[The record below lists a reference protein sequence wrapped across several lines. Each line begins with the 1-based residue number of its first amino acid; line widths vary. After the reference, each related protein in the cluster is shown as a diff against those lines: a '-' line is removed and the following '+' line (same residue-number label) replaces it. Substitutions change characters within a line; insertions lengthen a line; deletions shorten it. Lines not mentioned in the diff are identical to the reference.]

1 MIVRTPPV
9 LAMWMLRYLGSGY
22 RGESLEGDLFEEYQH
37 GRTPGWYR
45 RQVFAA
51 IFVAWGRNLRRAV
64 SGTAATAVLRFLT
77 EAAIILGSI
86 AVAGKSRQ
94 LCSIQSMLSPT
105 FIISLI
111 ALIALAQSVGNY
123 LSLLRSRYSRKQTP
137 IRRLVAAFALSA
149 LSAGTLTWAGTS
161 SKASCVGYNCSCE
174 RSAASGVSK

>member
-1 MIVRTPPV
+1 MTVRTPPTF
-9 LAMWMLRYLGSGY
+9 AMWMLRHLGSGY
-22 RGESLEGDLFEEYQH
+22 QGESLEGDLFEEYQQ
-37 GRTPGWYR
+37 GRAPGWYW

-51 IFVAWGRNLRRAV
+51 IRLAWGRNLRRAV

-86 AVAGKSRQ
+86 TIAGKSRQ
-94 LCSIQSMLSPT
+94 LCSLQSMLSPT

-111 ALIALAQSVGNY
+111 AVIALAQSVGYY

-161 SKASCVGYNCSCE
+161 SKASCVAYNCSCE
-174 RSAASGVSK
+174 RGPVSGVSK